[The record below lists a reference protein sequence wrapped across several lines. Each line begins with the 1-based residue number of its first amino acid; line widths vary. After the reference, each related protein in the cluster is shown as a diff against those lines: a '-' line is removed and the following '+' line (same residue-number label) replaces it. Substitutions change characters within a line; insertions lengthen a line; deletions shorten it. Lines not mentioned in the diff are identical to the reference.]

1 MKGQVNIFFI
11 ISAAAFSALMVYVA
25 VMLLNFSGPYF
36 EGPRQDIQEMRAIQ
50 LSDMMLSTKGRWENA
65 TNAGDD
71 WEAHPGQASSAGL
84 ASSYHNLSS
93 AKIAAFANLNES
105 QIRDMYGNGSAYY
118 FCIRETGARDCTILN
133 STSSSFQGKIV
144 RRYAHYANR
153 TVEVRAG
160 VW

>member
-11 ISAAAFSALMVYVA
+11 ISAMAFSALLVYVA

-36 EGPRQDIQEMRAIQ
+36 AGPRQDIQEMRAIQ
-50 LSDMMLSTKGRWENA
+50 LSDTILSTKGRWENA

-71 WEAHPGQASSAGL
+71 WEAHPDQVSSAGL

-93 AKIAAFANLNES
+93 AKITAFKTLNDS
-105 QIRDMYGNGSAYY
+105 QIREMYGNDSSYS

-144 RRYAHYANR
+144 RRYAHYIDR
-153 TVEVRAG
+153 TVEVMTG